1 MGKKNK
7 NKQNSNNNSN
17 SQSGKKQPTV
27 SIVTISQVKRYP
39 CLLIL
44 RDLIKQQT
52 YDNIVQWVIV
62 EGSKNEDDAK
72 QNAENITKLKEDLQ
86 LDLELTYITW
96 EKDIKLGELRNRG
109 NRACTGDITV
119 VMDDDDYYFPDR
131 VEHAVDRL
139 TKSPH
144 KIAGCSA
151 VMIYDYFLEKLYKFK
166 QFAPFHS
173 TNNCMAWKKEYL
185 ATNAHDPSKEL
196 AEEAS
201 FTKNFSEPMVQ
212 LESENTIIVSSHD
225 GNTFNKRELLAGG
238 TNKINPTLNEVPDVK
253 KYIKEPYFTRY
264 HELFVKPGESEY
276 DIEYFAGGFSIKW
289 DPRDR
294 SLGGS
299 EQAIVNLVKNWVNKG
314 KKVAVYGEVPEIN
327 FEGVDYMSWKKF
339 KFENKHNTVILWRL
353 YGLWCGAP
361 FPIKAKNIWLDCH
374 DNFGGQFPEA
384 WKNYGSVVNKIFFK
398 SNFHREEFEKNNNC
412 KLESSRYVI
421 IPNGVRTEDFIENKE
436 NVSKNPYRFC
446 YCSCYM
452 RGLIEIVQYLW
463 PVIYQLEP
471 RAELHVYYGMNNI
484 RDDKVK
490 DVLTKVLAQPGVM
503 DHGRQPVEVI
513 AREKHLSSYQL
524 YVTNTPIEIDCISIR
539 ESLATGCLPLLS
551 NFGVFKDRDG
561 IHFDLN
567 DKDPK
572 CYQQIGY
579 KIFQLMKQ
587 GDKLNGYREQM
598 KRSQLLVNWEQ
609 VADKWLNEMS

>member
-7 NKQNSNNNSN
+7 NKQNSNT
-17 SQSGKKQPTV
+17 QSGKKLPSV
-27 SIVTISQVKRYP
+27 SIVTITQVKRFP

-52 YDNIVQWVIV
+52 YDEIVQWVIV
-62 EGSKNEDDAK
+62 EGSKVEDDAMK
-72 QNAENITKLKEDLQ
+72 NAENIKKLKEDLQ
-86 LDLELTYITW
+86 LDLELTYVPW
-96 EKDIKLGELRNRG
+96 EQGIKLGELRNRG

-131 VEHAVDRL
+131 VEHAVERL
-139 TKSPH
+139 SKSPL

-166 QFAPFHS
+166 QFAPYHS

-185 ATNAHDPSKEL
+185 QTNAHDPLKEL

-212 LESENTIIVSSHD
+212 LESESTIIVSSHD

-253 KYIKEPYFTRY
+253 KYIKEPFFTRY
-264 HELFVKPGESEY
+264 QELFVKPGESEY
-276 DIEYFAGGFSIKW
+276 DIEYFAGGFSIQW
-289 DPRDR
+289 DPRDK

-299 EQAIVNLVKNWVNKG
+299 EQAIVNLVKNWVKKG

-327 FEGVDYMSWKKF
+327 FEGVDYFSWKKF

-374 DNFGGQFPEA
+374 DNFGGQFPDS

-398 SNFHREEFEKNNNC
+398 SNFHREEFERHNNC
-412 KLESSRYVI
+412 KLEKERYVI
-421 IPNGVRTEDFIENKE
+421 IPNGVRTEDFIVNKE
-436 NVSKNPYRFC
+436 NVQRNPYRFC

-452 RGLIEIVQYLW
+452 RGLIEIVQFLW

-484 RDDKVK
+484 RDEKVK
-490 DVLTKVLAQPGVM
+490 DVLTKVLAQPGIM
-503 DHGRQPVEVI
+503 DHGRQPVDVI
-513 AREKHLSSYQL
+513 AREKHLSSFQL

-539 ESLATGCLPLLS
+539 ESLATGCIPLLS

-567 DKDPK
+567 EKDPK

-579 KIFQLMKQ
+579 KILQLMKQ
-587 GDKLNGYREQM
+587 GEKLNGYREQI
-598 KRSQLLVNWEQ
+598 KKSQLLINWEQ
-609 VADKWLNEMS
+609 VADKWLIEMA